1 MKLRRKLTLLSSCAL
16 ILQNF
21 IATLPAGAFDTQDNM
36 AAFLYWKL
44 PLGGGSSSADTEPTY
59 GFSVE
64 QTQNG
69 WLFAPDSAQQQQDF
83 SDDVAMPRLFDLHFG
98 GGQEMPTVAFSG
110 VDMVPVLNGQLNA
123 VDQPG
128 SELGLGE
135 WLAIGIGSALVIG
148 GGVCAAICDDGH
160 HHHAAAAEG
169 PPT

>member
-1 MKLRRKLTLLSSCAL
+1 MKLRRKLALLSSCAL

-21 IATLPAGAFDTQDNM
+21 AAALPAAAFDTQDNM
-36 AAFLYWKL
+36 AAFAYWKL
-44 PLGGGSSSADTEPTY
+44 PLGGSSSANSDPTY

-69 WLFAPDSAQQQQDF
+69 WLFAPDSAQQQDF
-83 SDDVAMPRLFDLHFG
+83 SDDVAMPTLFDLHFG

-110 VDMVPVLNGQLNA
+110 VDVVPVLNGQLNA

-148 GGVCAAICDDGH
+148 GGVCAAVCDDGH
-160 HHHAAAAEG
+160 HHHAGEG
-169 PPT
+169 GEGG